1 MDRTE
6 HVGTRRFLAAAAS
19 ARVRHAELLVHGRLW
34 RPLLSIGTPR
44 KCSRDPIKLIFTGW
58 EFGNSLWNVSLGP
71 TR

>member
-19 ARVRHAELLVHGRLW
+19 ARVRHAEMLVHGRLW

-44 KCSRDPIKLIFTGW
+44 NCSWGPINIHWMEIW
-58 EFGNSLWNVSLGP
+58 EFPMECIPGAD
-71 TR
+71 